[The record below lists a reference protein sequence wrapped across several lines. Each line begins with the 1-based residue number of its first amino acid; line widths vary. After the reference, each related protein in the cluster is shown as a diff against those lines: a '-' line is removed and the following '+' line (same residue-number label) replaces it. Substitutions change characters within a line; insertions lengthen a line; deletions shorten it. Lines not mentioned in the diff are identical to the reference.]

1 MGTVGVVVNPLAG
14 KDLRRLVSA
23 ATHTSDG
30 AKIGIVRRAVAAAAE
45 TGASEILLARDR
57 HRLAER
63 AVEGLDAPV
72 RLLDEELTD
81 TRADTVAAATRF
93 WKEGVGAVIA
103 LGGDGTCR
111 DVAIGW
117 PDAPLIAISTGTN
130 NVYPTSVDGTSAGT
144 AAALI
149 ALDVVPL
156 SDVSIRTKRVV
167 VHCDDDGFARAFDD
181 VALVEAA
188 LIDTTFVGARAV
200 HDPTTIRAVV
210 AAIAHPASTG
220 LSSIAGRLAPCSTS
234 DDHGVFV
241 RIGAGERALR
251 VPLAPGSFATLEI
264 GETRS
269 LPLRESVCLS
279 GPGVLAFDGERDRRI
294 GPGAT
299 VHVHIDRNGPQ
310 LIDVAATLTIAA
322 RAQAFDAS
330 LHPHTRPAHPP
341 REVRHGS

>member
-1 MGTVGVVVNPLAG
+1 MGIVGVVVNPLAG

-30 AKIGIVRRAVAAAAE
+30 AKIGIVRRVVAAAAE

-72 RLLDEELTD
+72 RLLDDELTD

-93 WKEGVGAVIA
+93 WKEGAGAVVA

-130 NVYPTSVDGTSAGT
+130 NVYPTSIDGTSAGT

-149 ALDVVPL
+149 ALDHVPL
-156 SDVSIRTKRVV
+156 AEVSQHTKRVV
-167 VHCDDDGFARAFDD
+167 VRCSDDGYGVAFDD
-181 VALVEAA
+181 IALVEAA
-188 LIDTTFVGARAV
+188 LINTTFVGARAV
-200 HDPTTIRAVV
+200 HDPQTIRAVV

-220 LSSIAGRLAPCSTS
+220 LSSIAGRLAPCSAR
-234 DDHGVFV
+234 DEHGIFV
-241 RIGAGERALR
+241 RIGPGERAVR

-264 GETRS
+264 AETS
-269 LPLRESVCLS
+269 DLPLGREVVLT
-279 GPGVLAFDGERDRRI
+279 GPGVLAYDGERDRRL
-294 GPGAT
+294 GPGST
-299 VHVHIDRNGPQ
+299 VRLHVDRNGPC
-310 LIDVAATLTIAA
+310 LVDVGRALALAAAA
-322 RAQAFDAS
+322 RRFDAPS
-330 LHPHTRPAHPP
+330 HPV
-341 REVRHGS
+341 REVPHGS

>member
-1 MGTVGVVVNPLAG
+1 MGIVGVVVNPLAG

-30 AKIGIVRRAVAAAAE
+30 AKIGIVRRVVAAAAE

-72 RLLDEELTD
+72 RLLDDDLTD
-81 TRADTVAAATRF
+81 TRADTVAAAASF
-93 WKEGVGAVIA
+93 WKEGAGAVVA

-130 NVYPTSVDGTSAGT
+130 NVYPTSIDGTSAGT

-149 ALDVVPL
+149 ALEHIRL
-156 SDVSIRTKRVV
+156 GDVSQRTKRVV
-167 VHCDDDGFARAFDD
+167 IRCTDDGFGVGFDD
-181 VALVEAA
+181 IALVEAA
-188 LIDTTFVGARAV
+188 LINTTFVGARAV
-200 HDPTTIRAVV
+200 HDPQTIRAVV

-220 LSSIAGRLAPCSTS
+220 LSSIAGRLAPCSTH

-241 RIGAGERALR
+241 RIGSGERAVR
-251 VPLAPGSFATLEI
+251 VPLAPGSFATLDI
-264 GETRS
+264 AETRE
-269 LPLRESVCLS
+269 LPLLLDVTLS
-279 GPGVLAFDGERDRRI
+279 GPGVLAYDGERDRRL
-294 GPGAT
+294 GSGA
-299 VHVHIDRNGPQ
+299 VVRLHIDRNGPC
-310 LIDVAATLTIAA
+310 LIDVSRTLNLAAAA
-322 RAQAFDAS
+322 RRFDA
-330 LHPHTRPAHPP
+330 PTYPVP
-341 REVRHGS
+341 EVPHGS